1 MMSIL
6 DKFRKPDEPTTTD
19 IEPKVKET
27 VERKRVEGKIIK
39 LSDDGWG
46 FITTKEIP
54 FTRIFF
60 HWTSLNQDTLHFT
73 ELKVGMEVEFTPI
86 ELNEKG
92 WRAIRIDVLEDDPS
106 ETLKDA

>member
-1 MMSIL
+1 MSIL
-6 DKFRKPDEPTTTD
+6 DKFRKTDEPTVD
-19 IEPKVKET
+19 EIEPKVTESTEK
-27 VERKRVEGKIIK
+27 KRVVGKIIK

-73 ELKVGMEVEFTPI
+73 ELKTGMEVEFTPI

-92 WRAIRIDVLEDDPS
+92 WRAIRIDVLEDDPTPS
-106 ETLKDA
+106 LKDA